1 MNSRK
6 KYNNQINISGSKIK
20 NIREDR
26 KISRENLS
34 RNLLIELGI
43 DISAQSI
50 ANLENN
56 LRTIVDYELWGIAKI
71 LKVDIKDLIGE

>member
-20 NIREDR
+20 NIR
-26 KISRENLS
+26 
-34 RNLLIELGI
+34 
-43 DISAQSI
+43 
-50 ANLENN
+50 
-56 LRTIVDYELWGIAKI
+56 IVDYELWGIAKI